1 MEPIDTPLPVPAG
14 SPPLP
19 DVPLPLPD
27 GSLPGPTGSLPDPD
41 GPLPLPAGSLPL
53 PAGSLPAPDGSLPA
67 PTGPLPAP
75 AGSLPGPDDLV
86 ARLGRWSAGR
96 GPLYLLLAARLR
108 RLIDEGALPPGALLP
123 PDRRLAV
130 ALSVGRTTV
139 VAAYETLRRE
149 GALVRRQGSGTRVAA
164 AALTLD
170 TPRVKETSNPLF
182 LHLLEAPDDVILLS
196 CAAPERPPAELA
208 EAYRSL
214 VLPDGDLGYHPAG
227 IGALRAAVA
236 ARYAARGV
244 PTGPEQILVT
254 TGAQQA
260 LSLLVRLL
268 LAPGDGVLVEA
279 PTYPGA
285 LDLFREA
292 AAVPLPVAVGP
303 DGVDVPEAVRVME
316 RHRPALAYVISRF
329 QNPTGTVLP
338 PLAGRRLVEAANALG
353 VPLVDDEVLADLS
366 FDADADADADTDA
379 GGPSLSSYGEVIGVG
394 SLSKVVWGGLRVGW
408 VRGPAPLIARL
419 ARLKALQDLGSD
431 VPSQL
436 AAVRLLDGYGPV
448 LEARRRAARAGHDHL
463 RAELARLLPSWSC
476 APTAGGQTLWVR
488 LPHGDGVSF
497 AQLALR
503 HGVAVLPGATTD
515 ALGGSLRRLRLHF
528 LASPEVLTE
537 AVRRL
542 ACAWEE
548 YAPGPARAAA
558 PGRSSLRGITV

>member
-1 MEPIDTPLPVPAG
+1 MEPIESL
-14 SPPLP
+14 
-19 DVPLPLPD
+19 PLPLPPPPPP
-27 GSLPGPTGSLPDPD
+27 SLDV
-41 GPLPLPAGSLPL
+41 
-53 PAGSLPAPDGSLPA
+53 
-67 PTGPLPAP
+67 
-75 AGSLPGPDDLV
+75 LV

-108 RLIDEGALPPGALLP
+108 RLIDEGVLPPGTLLP
-123 PDRRLAV
+123 PDRRFATALA
-130 ALSVGRTTV
+130 VGRTTV
-139 VAAYETLRRE
+139 VAAYDALRQE
-149 GALVRRQGSGTRVAA
+149 GRLVRRQGSGTRVAP
-164 AALTLD
+164 AALSARRLRSAGAETAAGAS
-170 TPRVKETSNPLF
+170 TGAGASAGAGPVMGAPRVRETSNPLF

-196 CAAPERPPAELA
+196 CAAPDRAPDALA

-214 VLPDGDLGYHPAG
+214 ELPVGDLGYHPAG
-227 IGALRAAVA
+227 LGALREAVA

-244 PTGPEQILVT
+244 PTGPGQVLVT

-260 LSLLVRLL
+260 LALLARLL

-303 DGVDVPEAVRVME
+303 DGVDVAEAVRLME
-316 RHRPALAYVISRF
+316 RHRPALAYVVARF

-353 VPLVDDEVLADLS
+353 VPLVEDEALADLA
-366 FDADADADADTDA
+366 FDAGAPWT
-379 GGPSLSSYGEVIGVG
+379 PLSAYGEVVAVG
-394 SLSKVVWGGLRVGW
+394 SLSKVVWGGLRIGW

-419 ARLKALQDLGSD
+419 ARLKALHDLGSD
-431 VPSQL
+431 VPAQL
-436 AAVRLLDGYGPV
+436 AAARLLDGFGPV
-448 LEARRRAARAGHDHL
+448 LAARVRTARAGHDHL

-476 APTAGGQTLWVR
+476 APAAGGQTLWVR

-503 HGVAVLPGATTD
+503 HGVAVLPGATAD
-515 ALGGSLRRLRLHF
+515 ALGGSVRHLRLHF
-528 LASPEVLTE
+528 LAAPEVLTE

-542 ACAWEE
+542 AAAWAE
-548 YAPGPARAAA
+548 YTPGPEPVRAALHA
-558 PGRSSLRGITV
+558 ITL